1 LSQLYSYL
9 FEEAINMQLGAQ
21 FARKLQQGATIV
33 ITLAVKEPI
42 QPHLDPIHH
51 GLENQGGDDDGQN
64 PPTPAGY
71 RDRGSEEIR
80 K

>member
-1 LSQLYSYL
+1 
-9 FEEAINMQLGAQ
+9 MQLGAQ
-21 FARKLQQGATIV
+21 FARKLQQGAAIV
-33 ITLAVKEPI
+33 ITLAVKEPV

-64 PPTPAGY
+64 PPTPAGD
-71 RDRGSEEIR
+71 RDRGAEIIR